1 MGDVITI
8 PHGATAVP
16 VKHDFSG
23 PQLQLIRTTVAAD
36 TSPQEFNLFIEVCKR
51 VGLDPFRKQIY
62 AVVYNKDKPDKRKM
76 SIITGIDGFRAV
88 ADRSGKYRPDENEP
102 EIIYREDLKDPA
114 TNPLGIEK
122 AVVTCWKFGAD
133 GQWHPL
139 KGVAFWDE
147 FAPLTEI
154 WEYSQEAGKKVP
166 SGKFKLGGQWPKMG
180 RVMISKCSE
189 AQAIRKGWP
198 EDLSGVYAPEE
209 MARAEAED
217 KSASEIIEQHRTE
230 TRLAALNAAH
240 SIPIQWS
247 AGQAIEYVADGAFHD
262 RACAFIREAIEPQIN
277 AWRDINRHA
286 LQEFW
291 ARNKADALDVK
302 KAIEARLS
310 ALAAANG

>member
-1 MGDVITI
+1 MNNVV
-8 PHGATAVP
+8 PMTAVAP
-16 VKHDFSG
+16 LRARDYT
-23 PQLQLIRTTVAAD
+23 PAQLDLVRRTVAAD
-36 TSPQEFNLFIEVCKR
+36 CNHDEFNLFVEVCRR
-51 VGLDPFRKQIY
+51 VGLDPFRRQIH